1 MTSTFESKE
10 GIQMQG
16 KTIVV
21 TGGGS
26 GIGRAAALLCAEQ
39 GARVGIVDINE
50 ENARTVA
57 EEARRCGAPAA
68 FAVRCD
74 VRFDDQMRDSF
85 AAIEKQLGPLYGLF
99 ANAGIGNGG
108 GMLHELDITLW
119 ERIITTNL
127 TGIYLACKYA
137 LQSMLAAGQGGS
149 IVCTSSPT
157 SFVAQAA
164 GEVPAYSAAK
174 GGVSALV
181 RCLAID
187 YARYGIRVNAIVPG
201 ATETR
206 LMWENVPE
214 NEVPEIRKTVQV
226 EVPLARLAEPEEPAR
241 AAVWLLSE
249 QASYITG
256 SHLVC
261 DGGILAKGSISV

>member
-1 MTSTFESKE
+1 MR
-10 GIQMQG
+10 G
-16 KTIVV
+16 KTVVV

-26 GIGRAAALLCAEQ
+26 GIGRAATLLCAER
-39 GARVGIVDINE
+39 GARVGILDINE
-50 ENARTVA
+50 GNAYAAA
-57 EEARRCGAPAA
+57 EEARQHGALDAV
-68 FAVRCD
+68 AVRCD
-74 VRFDDQMRDSF
+74 VRAEDQVR
-85 AAIEKQLGPLYGLF
+85 AAFTTIVRQLGPVNGLF

-108 GMLHELDITLW
+108 GMLHELDIALW
-119 ERIITTNL
+119 EQIITTNL
-127 TGIYLACKYA
+127 TGIFLACKYA

-157 SFVAQAA
+157 GFVAQAA
-164 GEVPAYSAAK
+164 GGVPAYSAAK

-181 RCLAID
+181 RCLAVD

-206 LMWENVPE
+206 LMWENVPQKD
-214 NEVPEIRKTVQV
+214 VPAIRKTVQM
-226 EVPLARLAEPEEPAR
+226 EVPLGRLAEPEEPAR

-249 QASYITG
+249 QASYVTG

>member
-1 MTSTFESKE
+1 MR
-10 GIQMQG
+10 G
-16 KTIVV
+16 KTVVV

-26 GIGRAAALLCAEQ
+26 GIGRAAALLCAER
-39 GARVGIVDINE
+39 GARVGILDINE
-50 ENARTVA
+50 GNASAAA
-57 EEARRCGAPAA
+57 EEARQHGAVDAV
-68 FAVRCD
+68 AVRCD
-74 VRFDDQMRDSF
+74 VRAEGQVR
-85 AAIEKQLGPLYGLF
+85 AAFTTIVEQLGPVYGLF

-108 GMLHELDITLW
+108 GMLHELDIALW
-119 ERIITTNL
+119 EQIITTNL
-127 TGIYLACKYA
+127 TGIFLACKYA

-157 SFVAQAA
+157 SFIAQAA
-164 GEVPAYSAAK
+164 GGVPAYSAAK

-181 RCLAID
+181 RCLAVD

-206 LMWENVPE
+206 LMWENVPQE
-214 NEVPEIRKTVQV
+214 DVPAIRKTVQV
-226 EVPLARLAEPEEPAR
+226 EVPLGRLAEPEEPAR

-249 QASYITG
+249 QASYVTG